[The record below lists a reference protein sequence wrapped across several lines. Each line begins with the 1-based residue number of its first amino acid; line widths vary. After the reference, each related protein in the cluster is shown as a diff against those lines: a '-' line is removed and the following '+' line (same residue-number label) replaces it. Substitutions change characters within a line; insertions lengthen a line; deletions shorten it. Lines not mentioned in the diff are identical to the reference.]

1 MDWTFNNVLIPF
13 NTKPRN
19 IHERNLIEMITE
31 HKIHFRKKLF
41 TGKFDQIICFK
52 AKTSFGGTSWNLTPC
67 VNETWLSSPKF
78 HSHSSFESLLP
89 PFQNFWRSSKFRRS
103 SKRLSSTIT
112 FTSFTKTA
120 CLCTKSSIHF
130 TVTANR
136 PRISRVTALRS
147 LLQLW
152 QFRYFLYSRNS
163 PFLKKIFNLSVK
175 KEIISYK

>member
-41 TGKFDQIICFK
+41 TRKFDQIIRFK

-147 LLQLW
+147 LPQLW